1 MIVKMLDRMI
11 QNQKIYQPSIA
22 GIIYIEQLLY
32 KFSNEPIPY
41 RKRIKLSNSNLIQ
54 HKNSKNYTEK

>member
-11 QNQKIYQPSIA
+11 QNQKIYQPSIG

-41 RKRIKLSNSNLIQ
+41 RKRMKLSNLNLIQ
-54 HKNSKNYTEK
+54 RKHSKHYTEK